1 MFYIIIYRGD
11 GMKKSINLKISVLRK
26 KKGITQQELADVLG
40 VSFQTISKWENGV
53 TMPDISILPELVA
66 YFDVTTDELLGLKPL
81 KDEEYLSGKTDTKEF
96 WERKLEYLL
105 RTRKTFWNTDY
116 MKFLIDTVWKV
127 DSAVKIL
134 DCGCGYGSLGLIMM
148 PLLPEGSTYTG
159 IDFADELIEQGKKMF
174 LNSGIHGEF
183 IKKDFYEY
191 PVTEKYDIVIC
202 QAVLRHLGTSERFIS
217 KMLQHGKENALIVC
231 IDTNREIECDGL
243 YVEGMDYMYL
253 CDHTGMEKHWKTE
266 LNSEGRDYAAAM
278 RTAYSLKKLGVE
290 NIEIRMN
297 DKVSFVHPEIKDY
310 NQTVEDFMEF
320 NDWNYGLDEKQ
331 LEKSVQYMMNHGMS
345 RKEADSFLR
354 KSYVIGDYF
363 KENKGHVSYTH
374 FYGKMITFGR
384 KASETGLAR
393 L

>member
-1 MFYIIIYRGD
+1 
-11 GMKKSINLKISVLRK
+11 MKKSINLKISVLRK
-26 KKGITQQELADVLG
+26 KKGITQQELAEVLG

-134 DCGCGYGSLGLIMM
+134 DCGCGYGSLGLLMM

-159 IDFADELIEQGKKMF
+159 IDFAEELIDQGKKMF
-174 LNSGIHGEF
+174 SNSGIQGEF

-202 QAVLRHLGTSERFIS
+202 QAVLRHLGNSERFIS

-253 CDHTGMEKHWKTE
+253 CDHIGMEKHWKTE

-278 RTAYSLKKLGVE
+278 RTAYTFKKLGVE

-297 DKVSFVHPEIKDY
+297 DKVSFVHPEVEEYDQK
-310 NQTVEDFMEF
+310 VEDFMEF
-320 NDWNYGLDEKQ
+320 NDWNYGLDEEQ

-345 RKEADSFLR
+345 RKEADNFLR

-363 KENKGHVSYTH
+363 KENKGHIAYTH

-384 KASETGLAR
+384 KSSGTGGTML
-393 L
+393 